1 MDRSTLEKIKHVPLK
16 RLGYVVAYHLARA
29 EDAASAHDRKRHSQ
43 IAKTYRNYITA
54 LFVERF
60 NAGDYAEA

>member
-1 MDRSTLEKIKHVPLK
+1 MNSTALSKLKNVPLK

-29 EDAASAHDRKRHSQ
+29 EDAGSAHDRKRHSQ
-43 IAKTYRNYITA
+43 IAKEYRKAITT

-60 NAGDYAEA
+60 NAGEYVEA

>member
-1 MDRSTLEKIKHVPLK
+1 MNRETLEKIKNVPLK
-16 RLGYVVAYHLARA
+16 RLGYVVAYHMARA
-29 EDAASAHDRKRHSQ
+29 EEAASTHDRKRHSQ
-43 IAKTYRNYITA
+43 IAKIYRKAITT